1 MKKYLFLIKGRSLV
15 AALLMAFPFTGQ
27 ATTASRIFKAR
38 QQTNLVRSL
47 NTQFTHSDTIPLQD
61 MSGIYALSIDATITQ
76 PHEASFVRVVLE
88 DTEGHDYLVA
98 ESDRFRNDSTMVQL
112 SEYCEETA
120 LLQGITPV
128 RLKCYLA
135 GDATLTITGIHT
147 SNQKPTRG
155 ESNSMENSA
164 IIKEAQVQDIVNR
177 INEYNIHHGKL
188 WIAGATDLA
197 LMRLSD
203 KIKTM
208 DSDISTYTYNIEY
221 YAGGI
226 FEFGEPVHSSIWP
239 PVSPYVEAFDW
250 CDRHGKNWIT
260 PIRNQRPTPYC
271 TAFAVAAG
279 IEAMRNLYYN
289 MPIMDSLSVQEI
301 ACCAKYNLN
310 PYSGQIN
317 INVDS
322 ALSYSR
328 DVGIMLD
335 SIYPFDK
342 NGLQICM
349 SDEIEPDE
357 KFKINNYTYW
367 QRPSAD
373 SLLRNALIHNG
384 PQVCWIN
391 AMNSFN
397 HAMLLVGYGQIQEG
411 MILNIY
417 EHFSP
422 HVVDTIFVG
431 DNRIGK
437 TYWKFKNSWGVS
449 NDNGSINGIY
459 DGYMYIIMDD
469 PSIIYRHYSIL
480 TPITSELLSDADI
493 IVEDSDGDGYFN
505 WGIGARPNDR
515 LPAWAELEEDG
526 DDSNHLKGP
535 MNGYGYLTDI
545 NYDSILVVDHNM
557 TDSEL
562 VTYNGGHRF
571 LRRDIKLNPGVTL
584 TIQGNLA
591 LYAGRSIY
599 MRENSTLKI
608 DGGVL
613 VDPTLIKS
621 GYGCNVEIV
630 NGGKIK
636 LHKKQ
641 NFNLPVGI
649 PLEMDEGSIFN

>member
-1 MKKYLFLIKGRSLV
+1 MNIYISLIKECSLV
-15 AALLMAFPFTGQ
+15 AAFLMVFSFMGQ
-27 ATTASRIFKAR
+27 ATTTTRIFKAR

-47 NTQFTHSDTIPLQD
+47 NTQLIQSDTIPLQS
-61 MSGIYALSIDATITQ
+61 MSGIFALSIDATITQ
-76 PHEASFVRVVLE
+76 PYEDSFVRIVLE

-98 ESDRFRNDSTMVQL
+98 ESDRFRNDTAVVHL

-120 LLQGITPV
+120 LLQGVTPY

-135 GDATLTITGIHT
+135 GDVTLTITGIHT
-147 SNQKPTRG
+147 SNQEPTRG
-155 ESNSMENSA
+155 ETNTMETSA

-177 INEYNIHHGKL
+177 INEYNIRHGKL
-188 WIAGATDLA
+188 WIAGATDIA
-197 LMRLSD
+197 MMRLSD

-208 DSDISTYTYNIEY
+208 DADISTYTYNIEY
-221 YAGGI
+221 YTGGI
-226 FEFGEPVHSSIWP
+226 FEFGEPAHSRNWP

-260 PIRNQRPTPYC
+260 PIRDQRPTPYC

-279 IEAMRNLYYN
+279 VEAMRNLYYN

-301 ACCAKYNLN
+301 ACCAKYNPKPDSLK
-310 PYSGQIN
+310 N

-322 ALSYSR
+322 ALIYSR

-335 SIYPFDK
+335 SIYPFEK

-349 SDEIEPDE
+349 SDEKEPDE

-367 QRPSAD
+367 QRPSVD

-391 AMNSFN
+391 AMNRFN

-422 HVVDTIFVG
+422 HVVDTILVG

-449 NDNGSINGIY
+449 NDNGCINGIY

-480 TPITSELLSDADI
+480 TPITSELLTDADI

-505 WGIGARPNDR
+505 WGIGLRPNGR
-515 LPAWAELEEDG
+515 LPTWAELEEDG

-535 MNGYGYLTDI
+535 MNGYGFLTDN

-562 VTYNGGHRF
+562 FACNGGHRF

-591 LYAGRSIY
+591 FYAGRCIY

-608 DGGVL
+608 DGGIL

-621 GYGCNVEIV
+621 GDGCNVKII
-630 NGGKIK
+630 NGGEIQ

-641 NFNLPVGI
+641 DFNLPEGI
-649 PLEMDEGSIFN
+649 SMEMDEGSIFN